1 MLVKFLYRK
10 DFDSIS
16 PTDGT
21 LSIKNNL
28 LSTQFLVVQNE
39 LGFVGVLTP
48 EDLSKRPYNLVLD
61 CLSPKPS
68 VSVDADLDSTLA
80 KMNQEQVSALPVFHN
95 NKFSG
100 VILHSDILDFY
111 VEDKKNLEKK
121 VLERTVALERANEE
135 LKSEIEE
142 RKKVENALR
151 KSKNEWQNLFDSIT
165 EIVTIQDT
173 DMRIVQANKAAAQLF
188 DVNPED
194 LINRYCYEVFRGVDR
209 PCSDCPLT
217 KTIKNSSKKHSEII
231 THKSL
236 GKTFLVSSAAIENES
251 GNTQYLVHTAQD
263 ITEQKRLEKE
273 LFQSHKMEAIGTL
286 AGGIAHDFNNV
297 LSAIIGYTEL
307 AKAELAEGSGAAE
320 DLAEVLRASKRAT
333 GLVKQILTFSRKGA
347 HQCESLQPYLIVKE
361 ALKMMRASLPA
372 TIKMVD
378 DVDPESGAIL
388 ADPTKIHQVIV
399 NLCTNALHAMKE
411 ETGTLTI
418 TLLRKELNSDD
429 VAAYPEVTPGPF
441 IELTVSD
448 TGCGMDQETQRRIFE
463 PYFTTKGKGKGTGLG
478 LAVIHGIVQDYK
490 GMIKVESERGKGSSF
505 QVYFPALTEETQKT
519 ERAEK
524 ERSLPKGTERIL
536 TVDDESTIVELHKAY
551 LSRLGYIVTA
561 KTSST
566 EALAAFR
573 TDPTSFD
580 LLITDQ
586 TMPDLS
592 GAKLAEEV
600 LHIRPDMPIVI
611 CTGYSTLLS
620 KEKAIEI
627 GIRKYFTKPVDNK
640 ELARIV
646 RSVLDEK

>member
-28 LSTQFLVVQNE
+28 LSAQFLVVQDDS
-39 LGFVGVLTP
+39 GFVGVLTP

-68 VSVDADLDSTLA
+68 VSVDADLDSALA
-80 KMNQEQVSALPVFHN
+80 TMNQDQISALPVFNN

-111 VEDKKNLEKK
+111 VEDKKTLEKQVK
-121 VLERTVALERANEE
+121 ERTAALEQANDK
-135 LKSEIEE
+135 LKLEIEE
-142 RKKVENALR
+142 RKIVEKALR
-151 KSKNEWQNLFDSIT
+151 KSKDEWQNLFDSIT

-173 DMRIVQANKAAAQLF
+173 DMRIVQANKAAGQLF
-188 DVNPED
+188 DVNPQD
-194 LINRYCYEVFRGVDR
+194 LINRYCYDVFRGLDR
-209 PCSDCPLT
+209 PCSGCPST
-217 KTIKNSSKKHSEII
+217 KTIKNSSRNHSEII
-231 THKSL
+231 THKCL
-236 GKTFLVSSAAIENES
+236 GKTFLVSSAAIKNEN

-263 ITEQKRLEKE
+263 ITEQKRLEEE

-307 AKAELAEGSGAAE
+307 AKAKLAEGSSAAE
-320 DLAEVLRASKRAT
+320 DLAEVLRASQRAA

-378 DVDPESGAIL
+378 DVDPESGTIL

-429 VAAYPEVTPGPF
+429 VTAHPGVAPGLF

-448 TGCGMDQETQRRIFE
+448 TGCGMDPETLRRIFE
-463 PYFTTKGKGKGTGLG
+463 PYFTTKARDKGTGLG
-478 LAVIHGIVQDYK
+478 LAVIHGIIKEYK
-490 GMIKVESERGKGSSF
+490 GMIKVESERGKGSTF
-505 QVYFPALTEETQKT
+505 QVYFPALIKDPQKA
-519 ERAEK
+519 EGAEK
-524 ERSLPKGTERIL
+524 ESSLPKGTERIL

-551 LSRLGYIVTA
+551 LSRLGYVVTA

-592 GAKLAEEV
+592 GVKLAEEV

-611 CTGYSTLLS
+611 CTGYSTVLS
-620 KEKAIEI
+620 KEKTIEM
-627 GIRKYFTKPVDNK
+627 GIRKYLTKPVNNK
-640 ELARIV
+640 ELARTV